1 MTDGALT
8 LRTRVRAVVIGL
20 VALGGAVEARGQD
33 PTRVVIR
40 REQIES
46 AGWFNLGEM
55 LSGAAGWQR
64 TTLDAV
70 WFFVSSDGLPPGGVA
85 PAEPDWILLIDGQRV
100 ASSAFG
106 SRLLELLP
114 LSPAQVESVTVT
126 RVPRLVAGSISGR
139 GVVEFHTRR
148 PLRGPGVAGAWHSGN
163 VTGDPGP
170 YAFTPVGG
178 ANVDRLG
185 PYNHAAATFG
195 GAGWEVVAG
204 AHQGSSHITHR
215 GLRERFDPTLYDQL
229 GENKWAPYDA
239 LHARVGGV
247 LFGGR
252 HDLIAGRAWVDGP
265 LFLPLAGGEQWLRG
279 ELEHVGGSG
288 SVATGPTTIGYQLT
302 HSALEMRELPSP
314 FPFLAGHARRLTS
327 GVVDVTVTDD
337 DGRRARLGASVARWS
352 VDHNAATANRT
363 DATLFGE
370 LALAVGRSVSE
381 LSGALARS
389 SGGPLVGKGVLSSRF
404 TIDSSTGIA
413 VALSAVQ
420 YATGDDGT
428 WIDRALLALDT
439 VQRDRDLR
447 AWADVSVTRRHVRGW
462 VVDVGGR
469 LGTMTGI
476 RLLEANGILHP
487 AADGGVGEV
496 RAALSLP
503 ATTRF
508 PLTRIAYRYATPLA
522 GDDDVRDALRS
533 TPSHVI
539 EGSVAARVASD
550 FRVATHLYVAS
561 RAHWP
566 ALRGGP
572 VAPTT
577 LPWVSRLDL
586 SAEKWFWRHRV
597 RTELLLR
604 NVLDRPERYH
614 PLGADLPLRAHI
626 TVALAL
632 PRLAD

>member
-1 MTDGALT
+1 
-8 LRTRVRAVVIGL
+8 VS
-20 VALGGAVEARGQD
+20 LGTAVEVWAQD

-85 PAEPDWILLIDGQRV
+85 PAEPDWMLLIDGQRV

-148 PLRGPGVAGAWHSGN
+148 PPHGPGVAGAWHSGN

-178 ANVDRLG
+178 ENVDRLG
-185 PYNHAAATFG
+185 PFNHALGSFG
-195 GAGWEVVAG
+195 GAGWDVVAG

-215 GLRERFDPTLYDQL
+215 GLRERFDRTLYDQL

-239 LHARVGGV
+239 VNARVSADF
-247 LFGGR
+247 LGGR
-252 HDLIAGRAWVDGP
+252 HDLIAGRAWVHGP

-288 SVATGPTTIGYQLT
+288 SIAAGPTTIGYQLT
-302 HSALEMRELPSP
+302 HSALDMRELPSP
-314 FPFLAGHARRLTS
+314 FPFVAGHARRLTS
-327 GVVDVTVTDD
+327 GVVDVAVIDE
-337 DGRRARLGASVARWS
+337 DGRRARLGASAARWR
-352 VDHNAATANRT
+352 VEHDAATANRT
-363 DATLFGE
+363 DATFFGE
-370 LALAVGRSVSE
+370 LALAVGRSVNE

-389 SGGPLVGKGVLSSRF
+389 SGGQLVGKGVFSSRV
-404 TIDSSTGIA
+404 IVDSATAVA

-439 VQRDRDLR
+439 VQRERHLR
-447 AWADVSVTRRHVRGW
+447 GWADVGITRRLRRGW

-469 LGTMTGI
+469 VGTMRGI
-476 RLLEANGILHP
+476 QLLEPNGIPHP
-487 AADGGVGEV
+487 PADGGVVEV
-496 RAALSLP
+496 RAAMSLP
-503 ATTRF
+503 ATIRVPVTQ
-508 PLTRIAYRYATPLA
+508 IGYRYATPVG
-522 GDDDVRDALRS
+522 GDGDVRDALRS

-539 EGSVAARVASD
+539 EGSVAALVARD
-550 FRVATHLYVAS
+550 FRVGTHVYIAS

-572 VAPTT
+572 ATPTT
-577 LPWVSRLDL
+577 IPWVSRLDL

-626 TVALAL
+626 TVGLAL
-632 PRLAD
+632 GG

>member
-1 MTDGALT
+1 MTF
-8 LRTRVRAVVIGL
+8 RTCVRAAAICL
-20 VALGGAVEARGQD
+20 VSLGTAVEVWAQD

-85 PAEPDWILLIDGQRV
+85 PAEPDWMLLIDGQRV

-148 PLRGPGVAGAWHSGN
+148 PPHGPGVAGAWHSGN

-178 ANVDRLG
+178 ENVDRLG
-185 PYNHAAATFG
+185 PFNHAFGSFG
-195 GAGWEVVAG
+195 GAGWDVVAG

-215 GLRERFDPTLYDQL
+215 GLRERFDRTLYDQL

-239 LHARVGGV
+239 VNARVSADF
-247 LFGGR
+247 LGGR
-252 HDLIAGRAWVDGP
+252 HDLIAGRAWVHGP

-288 SVATGPTTIGYQLT
+288 SIAAGPTTIGYQLT
-302 HSALEMRELPSP
+302 HSALDMRELPSP
-314 FPFLAGHARRLTS
+314 FPFVAGHARRLTS
-327 GVVDVTVTDD
+327 GVVDVAVIDE
-337 DGRRARLGASVARWS
+337 DGRRARLGASAARWS
-352 VDHNAATANRT
+352 VEHNAATANRT
-363 DATLFGE
+363 DATFFGE
-370 LALAVGRSVSE
+370 LALAVGRSVNE

-389 SGGPLVGKGVLSSRF
+389 SGGQLVGKGVFSSRV
-404 TIDSSTGIA
+404 IVDSATAVA

-439 VQRDRDLR
+439 VQRERHLR
-447 AWADVSVTRRHVRGW
+447 GWADVGITRRLRRGW

-469 LGTMTGI
+469 VGTMRGI
-476 RLLEANGILHP
+476 QLLEPNGIPHP
-487 AADGGVGEV
+487 PADGGGVEV
-496 RAALSLP
+496 RAAMSLP
-503 ATTRF
+503 ATIRVPVTQ
-508 PLTRIAYRYATPLA
+508 IGYRYATPVG
-522 GDDDVRDALRS
+522 GDGDVRDALRS

-539 EGSVAARVASD
+539 EGSVAALVARD
-550 FRVATHLYVAS
+550 FRVGTHVYIAS

-572 VAPTT
+572 ATPTT
-577 LPWVSRLDL
+577 IPWVSRLDL

-626 TVALAL
+626 TVGLAL
-632 PRLAD
+632 GG